1 MRQTREESVQFWA
14 QVTAFGTLWGLL
26 EMTVGSF
33 LHTLRLPFTGTML
46 AALGAGLLV
55 AQRQILPARGATLAI
70 GIIAALCKSLS
81 PGGIILNPMI
91 GITVEA
97 ALVELALLPAPRAAT
112 TAALAGAL
120 SVSWALTQKFIMQ
133 TLFYGGAIVEIYLSA
148 LQKIASWISFAPG
161 WEWVALAAA
170 VSPFLLI
177 GMGIGLL
184 GRRIGRQVLAQL
196 AAREAEAVP

>member
-1 MRQTREESVQFWA
+1 MKQTSRNSVQFWA
-14 QVTAFGTLWGLL
+14 QVTAFGTLWGLV
-26 EMTVGSF
+26 EMTLGSF

-91 GITVEA
+91 GITIEA

-112 TAALAGAL
+112 TAALAGVL
-120 SVSWALTQKFIMQ
+120 SVSWALTQKFVMQ
-133 TLFYGGAIVEIYLSA
+133 TLFYGGAIVELYLSA
-148 LQKIASWISFAPG
+148 LQKIADWIAFAPG
-161 WEWVALAAA
+161 WEWLALAAA
-170 VSPFLLI
+170 VTPFLLI
-177 GMGIGLL
+177 GAATGLI
-184 GRRIGRQVLAQL
+184 GRRIGRQVLARL
-196 AAREAEAVP
+196 TMRVAGATP